1 MIDNNLEIPGAWR
14 DLAQQ
19 SVSQAREAFDKFIA
33 ATRQAQSVAAASTE
47 PAAATVK
54 EIQKR
59 SFQFAEQNAE
69 ASFALASELAK
80 ARDLNE
86 WIAVQQQHAKRQ
98 TEAYTLQSQELAR
111 LIAAMQAPRS

>member
-1 MIDNNLEIPGAWR
+1 MIDNNPEIPGAWR

-19 SVSQAREAFDKFIA
+19 SVRQAREAYDRFIA

-47 PAAATVK
+47 PTAATVK

-59 SFQFAEQNAE
+59 SFQYAEQNAD

-86 WIAVQQQHAKRQ
+86 WIAIQQQHAKRQ
-98 TEAYTLQSQELAR
+98 VEAYSLQAQELGR
-111 LIAAMQAPRS
+111 LIAEVQAPRS